1 MEFTI
6 LIWIAIAI
14 LWSVKAASE
23 QRKRNGRQ
31 TVGTDER
38 VAPPVE
44 TQPEQSDVRP
54 SRRAAGQK
62 AQRSVRREKAAAR
75 SDFARNGRRQPLRR
89 RGCSGKRNGNA
100 VRRKPAAAATES
112 PLGEPFDLQRAVIY
126 SEILKPKFEA

>member
-1 MEFTI
+1 MEFTV

-23 QRKRNGRQ
+23 QKKRNGRQ

-62 AQRSVRREKAAAR
+62 AQRSVWREKAAVVAT
-75 SDFARNGRRQPLRR
+75 SHTTVAASPFVAGDAAESGTETPSAASQQP
-89 RGCSGKRNGNA
+89 
-100 VRRKPAAAATES
+100 AATES

>member
-1 MEFTI
+1 MEFTV

-54 SRRAAGQK
+54 NRRAAGQK
-62 AQRSVRREKAAAR
+62 AQRSVRREKAAAVAT
-75 SDFARNGRRQPLRR
+75 SHATVAASPFVAEDAAE
-89 RGCSGKRNGNA
+89 SGTEM
-100 VRRKPAAAATES
+100 PSAASQHPAATES